1 MIVDYKFKQ
10 GYYLKDSF
18 ENTLNESYKKFIPTK
33 GISCPFNLFYS
44 VILTIVSLL
53 ILFLTTD
60 SRTQAVKPY
69 LREKKEM
76 CLNIGHSNSKRGKSK
91 KNIHLVKT

>member
-1 MIVDYKFKQ
+1 M
-10 GYYLKDSF
+10 SF
-18 ENTLNESYKKFIPTK
+18 Q
-33 GISCPFNLFYS
+33 
-44 VILTIVSLL
+44 SLL
-53 ILFLTTD
+53 LSDPNHSFFVNLVLKQLILEH
-60 SRTQAVKPY
+60 SAQGVKPY